1 MTHDSLMVFDTASL
15 YFRAFYGVPGSL
27 RAPDGTP
34 TNAVRG
40 LLDMLARL
48 IEQYR
53 PTRLACAWDN
63 DWRPPW
69 RVTLIPSY
77 KLHRL
82 APEPVGIVG
91 AGGVGALSGQSELA
105 PDELRAQL
113 PIIVE
118 VLDAAGVPIVGVD
131 GYEADDVL
139 ATLARRSDVPTLVVT
154 GDRDLFQLAHG
165 DTRVVYV
172 GKGVAKHDLVDSAW
186 VAEHYGV
193 PAEHYA
199 DFAVLRGDPSD
210 GLPGVKGIGDRSA
223 AQLVAAWGD
232 IEGIVA
238 AADDPA
244 SPIGG
249 ALRSRIAGVIDYL
262 AAAREV
268 VATVDDLDLP
278 DRDLRVSAFARDQAA
293 LAALGERFG
302 LGGSLSRFVAAL
314 DAVRSGQ
321 PDADPA
327 ATGLSR

>member
-1 MTHDSLMVFDTASL
+1 MVFDTASL
-15 YFRAFYGVPGSL
+15 YFRAFHGVPSSL

-48 IEQYR
+48 IDQYR
-53 PTRLACAWDN
+53 PTRVACAWDN

-69 RVTLIPSY
+69 RVALIPSY

-82 APEPVGIVG
+82 AGQPAGIVG
-91 AGGVGALSGQSELA
+91 AGGVGARSGQSEEA
-105 PDELRAQL
+105 PADLRAQL

-118 VLDAAGVPIVGVD
+118 VLDAAGVPVVGVD

-139 ATLARRSDVPTLVVT
+139 ASMARQSAVPTLVVT
-154 GDRDLFQLAHG
+154 GDRDLFQLATG

-172 GKGVAKHDLVDSAW
+172 GKGVAKHELVDSAW
-186 VAEHYGV
+186 VAERYGV

-210 GLPGVKGIGDRSA
+210 GLPGVKGIGERSA
-223 AQLVAAWGD
+223 AQLVAAWGG

-238 AADDPA
+238 AAADA
-244 SPIGG
+244 GSPMSPS
-249 ALRSRIAGVIDYL
+249 LRSRIAGEVEYL
-262 AAAREV
+262 GAALEV
-268 VATVDDLDLP
+268 VRTVDDLP
-278 DRDLRVSAFARDQAA
+278 VPPRDLSIRGFVRDAEA
-293 LAALGERFG
+293 LARLGDRYG

-314 DAVRSGQ
+314 DAAASGQ
-321 PDADPA
+321 ASDPA
-327 ATGLSR
+327 VTTGLSR

>member
-15 YFRAFYGVPGSL
+15 YFRAFYGVPASL

-48 IEQYR
+48 IDQYR

-69 RVTLIPSY
+69 RVALIPSY
-77 KLHRL
+77 KQHRL
-82 APEPVGIVG
+82 APEPAGIVG
-91 AGGVGALSGQSELA
+91 AGGVGAVSGQSEVA
-105 PDELRAQL
+105 PEDLRVQL

-139 ATLARRSDVPTLVVT
+139 AALARRSDVPTLVVT
-154 GDRDLFQLAHG
+154 GDRDLFQLATG
-165 DTRVVYV
+165 ETRVVYV
-172 GKGVAKHDLVDSAW
+172 GKGVAKHDLVDSDW
-186 VAEHYGV
+186 VLQRYGV
-193 PAEHYA
+193 PADRYA

-223 AQLVAAWGD
+223 AQLVSAWGG
-232 IEGIVA
+232 IEGIVGA
-238 AADDPA
+238 AADPT
-244 SPIGG
+244 SPLSP

-268 VATVDDLDLP
+268 VATVDDLALP
-278 DRDLRVSAFARDQAA
+278 ERDLRVTASAPDRDA
-293 LAALGERFG
+293 LALLADRYG
-302 LGGSLSRFVAAL
+302 LGGSLGRLTGAL
-314 DAVRSGQ
+314 DAVRAGQ
-321 PDADPA
+321 P
-327 ATGLSR
+327 

>member
-1 MTHDSLMVFDTASL
+1 MVFDTASL
-15 YFRAFYGVPGSL
+15 YFRAYFGVPGSL

-40 LLDMLARL
+40 LVDMLARL
-48 IEQYR
+48 IDQYR
-53 PTRLACAWDN
+53 PTRVACAWDN

-69 RVTLIPSY
+69 RVALLPDY

-82 APEPVGIVG
+82 AAEPGGIVG
-91 AGGVGALSGQSELA
+91 AGGVGALSGQSEQA

-113 PIIVE
+113 PIILS
-118 VLDAAGVPIVGVD
+118 VLGAAGVPVVGAD

-139 ATLARRSDVPTLVVT
+139 ASMARQSDVPVLVVT
-154 GDRDLFQLAHG
+154 GDRDLFQLATG
-165 DTRVVYV
+165 TTRIVYV

-186 VAEHYGV
+186 VQERYGV
-193 PAEHYA
+193 PAERYA

-223 AQLVAAWGD
+223 ARLVADWGG

-238 AADDPA
+238 AAADPG
-244 SPIGG
+244 SPLGP

-268 VATVDDLDLP
+268 VATVDDLRLP
-278 DRDLRVSAFARDQAA
+278 HHELTVSALARDEAA
-293 LAALGERFG
+293 LASLVERYG
-302 LGGSLSRFVAAL
+302 VGGPLTRLLAAL
-314 DAVRSGQ
+314 DAAGSAQSDPDSDVNGRS
-321 PDADPA
+321 
-327 ATGLSR
+327 R

>member
-1 MTHDSLMVFDTASL
+1 MVFDTASL
-15 YFRAFYGVPGSL
+15 YFRAFHGVPSSL

-48 IEQYR
+48 IDQYR
-53 PTRLACAWDN
+53 PTRVACAWDN
-63 DWRPPW
+63 DWRPPL
-69 RVTLIPSY
+69 RVALIPGY

-91 AGGVGALSGQSELA
+91 AGGVGALSGQSEEA

-139 ATLARRSDVPTLVVT
+139 ASIARQSQLPTLVVT
-154 GDRDLFQLAHG
+154 GDRDLFQLATG

-186 VAEHYGV
+186 VAERYGV

-210 GLPGVKGIGDRSA
+210 GLPVVKGIGERSA
-223 AQLVAAWGD
+223 AQLVAAWGG

-238 AADDPA
+238 AAADA
-244 SPIGG
+244 GSPMSP
-249 ALRSRIAGVIDYL
+249 ALRSRIAGEIDYL
-262 AAAREV
+262 GAALEV
-268 VATVDDLDLP
+268 VRTVDDLRLP
-278 DRDLRVSAFARDQAA
+278 AREFAVARFARDGAT
-293 LAALGERFG
+293 LAGLGERYG
-302 LGGSLSRFVAAL
+302 LGGSLTRLLAAL
-314 DAVRSGQ
+314 DTAASGQ
-321 PDADPA
+321 ASDPA
-327 ATGLSR
+327 VTTGRSR